1 MSISVISGNTLTVE
15 FVVTNQEI
23 VDEQEIPQEVLEN
36 MDSYKGT
43 FDVFEYVS
51 AGSPIKRITKSLD
64 TLDFKRGS
72 TDKLNLFLRP
82 DDTRLLSTA
91 SKYAYVLDI
100 FKTSPIE
107 ERYTLDRGE
116 FIIEPKVK

>member
-1 MSISVISGNTLTVE
+1 VE

-23 VDEQEIPQEVLEN
+23 VDEQEIPQDVLEN

-43 FDVFEYVS
+43 FEVFEYVS
-51 AGSPIKRITKSLD
+51 AGSPIKRLTKTLD

-72 TDKLNLFLRP
+72 MGRLNMFLRP
-82 DDTRLLSTA
+82 DDTKSLSTA
-91 SKYAYVLDI
+91 SKYAYVLEI
-100 FKTSPIE
+100 FKTTPIE